1 MGTNDERRMEAGF
14 ADRIHNRAG
23 GVCPTPDPEGSERQS
38 RPAAPGAASLVR
50 IYVTLINVNTSAHFL
65 FSFLYIQ

>member
-1 MGTNDERRMEAGF
+1 MTKDEWKP
-14 ADRIHNRAG
+14 DSRIGSITVPG
-23 GVCPTPDPEGSERQS
+23 GCAPRQTQSAEGSERQS